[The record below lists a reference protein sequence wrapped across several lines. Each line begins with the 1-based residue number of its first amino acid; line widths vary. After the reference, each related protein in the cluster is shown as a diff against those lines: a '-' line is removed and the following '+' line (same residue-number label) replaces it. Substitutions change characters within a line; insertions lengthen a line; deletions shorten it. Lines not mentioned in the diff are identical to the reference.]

1 MVMGKVGGG
10 VHRQAPPGSNIWECE
25 DNEYSVDKLFS
36 MCDLVFLNRSEQP
49 LDCGTASSLAVGS
62 GRTKHQF
69 HLQFPFQLFLCFTLV
84 QMGTCKEP
92 EELVC
97 NKCKWG

>member
-1 MVMGKVGGG
+1 MQSGTSRFYLGM
-10 VHRQAPPGSNIWECE
+10 CE
-25 DNEYSVDKLFS
+25 GNEHSVEKSVS

-62 GRTKHQF
+62 GRREHQF

-84 QMGTCKEP
+84 QIGTCKKP
-92 EELVC
+92 QELVC